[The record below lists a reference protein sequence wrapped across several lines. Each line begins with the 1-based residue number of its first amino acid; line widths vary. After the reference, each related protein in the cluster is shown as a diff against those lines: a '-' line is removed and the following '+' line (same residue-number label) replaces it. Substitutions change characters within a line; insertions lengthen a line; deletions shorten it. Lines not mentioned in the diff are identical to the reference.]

1 VIFMKNIIEIKGMSV
16 FYENKL
22 VLNNLSL
29 DIENNS
35 FTTICG
41 KNGAGKTTFIKALFG
56 IGLVNG
62 DIKINDILLNEK
74 NIKKIH
80 NIASIVHENPND
92 NLIGETVFDELKI
105 VLKKA
110 GFNKQTCDEK
120 IKEVSTKL
128 KFENIL
134 SEVTTH
140 LSEGQKQLISFAK
153 AIITEPKV
161 LLLDES
167 FSMMDGITKDRVI
180 KYLKKYQKNNQ
191 STILSVTNDMDD
203 ILYGTHVIILKE
215 GEILLFD
222 KTEEVLKN
230 EKNFKEASLNLPFM
244 SDLSLKLKYYGL
256 VDEPIL
262 DIDKMVKYLWK

>member
-1 VIFMKNIIEIKGMSV
+1 MKNIIEIKDMSV

-22 VLNNLSL
+22 VLNDLSL
-29 DIENNS
+29 NIENNS
-35 FTTICG
+35 YITICG
-41 KNGAGKTTFIKALFG
+41 KNGSGKTSFIKALFG
-56 IGLVNG
+56 LGLVKG
-62 DIKINDILLNEK
+62 DIKINDILLSEK
-74 NIKKIH
+74 SIKKIH
-80 NIASIVHENPND
+80 NIVSIVHENPNV

-105 VLKKA
+105 VLKKS
-110 GFNKQTCDEK
+110 GFNKQNCDEK
-120 IKEVSTKL
+120 IKELSTQL

-153 AIITEPKV
+153 AIISEPKI

-167 FSMMDGITKDRVI
+167 FSMMNGITKDRVI
-180 KYLKKYQKNNQ
+180 KYLKKYYKNNKC
-191 STILSVTNDMDD
+191 TILSVTNDMDD
-203 ILYGTHVIILKE
+203 ILYGTHVIILKD
-215 GEILLFD
+215 GKVLIFD

-230 EKNFKEASLNLPFM
+230 EKSFKEASLNLPFM

-256 VDEPIL
+256 VNDPIL